1 MMRDQEHSLVPCFF
15 NFLPQS
21 SCAEIEPESV
31 IGVII
36 LSHYV
41 AESGGGKMSS
51 QLRLSLP

>member
-1 MMRDQEHSLVPCFF
+1 MEK
-15 NFLPQS
+15 
-21 SCAEIEPESV
+21 EPESV

-41 AESGGGKMSS
+41 AESGGKMNS